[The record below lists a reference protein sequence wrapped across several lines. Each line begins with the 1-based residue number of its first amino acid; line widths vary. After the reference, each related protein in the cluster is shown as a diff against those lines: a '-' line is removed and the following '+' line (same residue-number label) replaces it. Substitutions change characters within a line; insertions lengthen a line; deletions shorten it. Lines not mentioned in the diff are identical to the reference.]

1 MTLTLVPDFETDE
14 DALAWLFARPLT
26 RTPSEAV
33 ARFGEEQTADTTAP
47 DAQPRRVYGHT
58 QSPANASRLANV
70 EAIDAVIGELDTRF
84 QVLGSGP
91 RRENVFYTLRN
102 FIGNAHNRQGFDLD
116 VDTMTAVLTS
126 YGAIWNYVNIDRTD
140 LRPSSKTS
148 LHNRLV
154 AAARRVLQAQGRE
167 SEVSGFVPE
176 EGSGTGKSKPRAP
189 YSNDEVAS
197 IVDWATS
204 RGTARARVDAT
215 TIMALG
221 LGAGLA
227 RDEMM
232 GVEYTDLE
240 VRCGLV
246 FVRVPP
252 GRNVEY
258 ERVIPLTE
266 PWGTMLIEAVA
277 PFENGS
283 NPVLL
288 PGYAARTGR
297 SVASFIADSKRLLG
311 GGLAPVPSRLRAT
324 WIAEHA
330 RNKVPPTALYR
341 LSGFGYRGSMRRAIV
356 HTGVMDSDEFK
367 EWQRGVQ
374 GPQDDWGG

>member
-26 RTPSEAV
+26 HTPSEAV

-47 DAQPRRVYGHT
+47 DAQSRRAYAHT
-58 QSPANASRLANV
+58 PPPANASRLANV

-91 RRENVFYTLRN
+91 RREGVFYDLRN
-102 FIGNAHNRQGFDLD
+102 FIGNAHNQQGFDLD

-126 YGAIWNYVNIDRTD
+126 YGAIWNYVNIDRAD
-140 LRPSSKTS
+140 LRPSTRTS
-148 LHNRLV
+148 IHNRLV
-154 AAARRVLQAQGRE
+154 AAARRVLHAQGRAN
-167 SEVSGFVPE
+167 EVSGFVPE

-215 TIMALG
+215 AIMALG
-221 LGAGLA
+221 LGAGLD
-227 RDEMM
+227 REEMM

-240 VRCGLV
+240 VRRGLV
-246 FVRVPP
+246 FVRIPP

-258 ERVIPLTE
+258 ERDIPLTE

-288 PGYAARTGR
+288 PGYAARTGK

-330 RNKVPPTALYR
+330 RNKVPPAALYR